1 VPIKIKLLQS
11 ILARQDGREVTL
23 YLSVLKHQ
31 IKMFQATLPSGRTVA
46 PALVV
51 VDMQNG
57 FVAKGGSYDKLGMNT
72 SNYREII
79 PKLKDLIE
87 FCRSMEIPIFYT
99 EAVKEASGIDVLTR
113 IHNFLPKSRQER
125 LKFPICIRGTWDGV
139 TIDELKPKEDDPVV
153 IKRRDS
159 AFQDTEFR
167 VWLQSLGV
175 NLLVFTGIDTSI
187 CVETSLRDG
196 FNIGYDV
203 GIISDATAS
212 GHNDHY
218 KTTLERVRDYYG
230 LVMSTERFKKAINNL
245 DKIRKGEVDLRTW
258 ENEKLDDFLKE
269 FDLLDP
275 RTFSLSKEETPIARQ
290 AEI

>member
-1 VPIKIKLLQS
+1 
-11 ILARQDGREVTL
+11 
-23 YLSVLKHQ
+23 
-31 IKMFQATLPSGRTVA
+31 MFQATLPSGRKIV
-46 PALVV
+46 PALIV

-57 FVAKGGSYDKLGMNT
+57 FVSKGGSYDKLGMNT

-79 PKLKDLIE
+79 PTLKDLIQ
-87 FCRSMEIPIFYT
+87 FCRSMGIDVFYT

-139 TIDELKPKEDDPVV
+139 TIDELKPKEHDPVV

-167 VWLQSLGV
+167 VWLQSLGI

-203 GIISDATAS
+203 ALISDATAS
-212 GHNDHY
+212 GHKDHY

-230 LVMSTERFKKAINNL
+230 LVMSVERFKKAINTL
-245 DKIRKGEVDLRTW
+245 DKIRQGEVDLRTW
-258 ENEKLDDFLKE
+258 ADEKLNDFLKE

-275 RTFSLSKEETPIARQ
+275 RTFSLSKEDTPFARQ
-290 AEI
+290 AKI